1 MNHFANLHYLR
12 TKINNRKI
20 FINFGELSALKS
32 NLNLYSYCFD
42 ERIHVE
48 PSTHFNDDLSIL
60 KPAIYV
66 IYFSSCG
73 ENEIRFL
80 SYLQKSSVILK
91 IIVISDSADVNFVIR
106 AFRCG
111 ILDFICKDLTLALLG
126 PALIE
131 ADSEINA
138 LVETESIKKNAT
150 EKLNLLTRRER
161 EVLNG
166 LSDGLQNKIIA
177 SNLNLSVR
185 TIEMFRSTIM
195 EKLQVKNATE
205 AVKLLLSA
213 ERPLQ

>member
-1 MNHFANLHYLR
+1 MNHFANLQYLR

-48 PSTHFNDDLSIL
+48 PSMDFNDGLSVL

-195 EKLQVKNATE
+195 EKLQVKNATQ

>member
-1 MNHFANLHYLR
+1 MNHFANLQYLR

-32 NLNLYSYCFD
+32 KLNLYSYCFD

-48 PSTHFNDDLSIL
+48 PSMDFNDGLSVL

>member
-1 MNHFANLHYLR
+1 MNHFANLQYLR

-48 PSTHFNDDLSIL
+48 PSMDFNDGLSVL

>member
-1 MNHFANLHYLR
+1 MNHFANLQYLR

-48 PSTHFNDDLSIL
+48 PSMDFNDGLSVL

-106 AFRCG
+106 AFKCG

>member
-48 PSTHFNDDLSIL
+48 PSMDFNDGLSVL

>member
-1 MNHFANLHYLR
+1 MNHFANLQYLK
-12 TKINNRKI
+12 TKINNKKV
-20 FINFGELSALKS
+20 FINFGEISALKS

-48 PSTHFNDDLSIL
+48 PSMNFNDDLSIL

-66 IYFSSCG
+66 IYFSSSG

-80 SYLQKSSVILK
+80 SYLQNSGVILK
-91 IIVISDSADVNFVIR
+91 IIVISDSADVNFVIK
-106 AFRCG
+106 AFKCG
-111 ILDFICKDLTLALLG
+111 ILDFICKDLTLSLLG

-131 ADSEINA
+131 ADSEIDA
-138 LVETESIKKNAT
+138 LIEADSIKKNAT

-161 EVLNG
+161 EVLDG

-195 EKLQVKNATE
+195 EKLQVKNAIE
-205 AVKLLLSA
+205 AVKVLFNA
-213 ERPLQ
+213 ERLSQ

>member
-1 MNHFANLHYLR
+1 MNHFANLQYLK
-12 TKINNRKI
+12 TKINNKKV
-20 FINFGELSALKS
+20 FINFGEISALKS

-48 PSTHFNDDLSIL
+48 PSMNFNDDLSIL

-66 IYFSSCG
+66 IYFSSSG

-80 SYLQKSSVILK
+80 SYLQNSGVILK
-91 IIVISDSADVNFVIR
+91 IIVISDSADVNFVIK
-106 AFRCG
+106 AFKCG
-111 ILDFICKDLTLALLG
+111 ILDFICKGLTLSLLG

-131 ADSEINA
+131 ADSEIDA
-138 LVETESIKKNAT
+138 LIEADSIKKNAT

-161 EVLNG
+161 EVLDG

-205 AVKLLLSA
+205 AVKVLLNA
-213 ERPLQ
+213 ERLSQ

>member
-1 MNHFANLHYLR
+1 MNHFANLQYLK
-12 TKINNRKI
+12 TKINNKKV
-20 FINFGELSALKS
+20 FINFGEISALKS

-48 PSTHFNDDLSIL
+48 PSMNFNDDLSIL

-66 IYFSSCG
+66 IYFSSSG

-80 SYLQKSSVILK
+80 SYLQNSGVILK
-91 IIVISDSADVNFVIR
+91 IIVISDSADVNFVIK
-106 AFRCG
+106 AFKCG
-111 ILDFICKDLTLALLG
+111 ILDFICKDLTLSLLG
-126 PALIE
+126 LALIE
-131 ADSEINA
+131 ADSEIDA
-138 LVETESIKKNAT
+138 LIEADSIKKNAT

-161 EVLNG
+161 EVLDG

-205 AVKLLLSA
+205 AVKVLLNA
-213 ERPLQ
+213 ERLSQ

>member
-1 MNHFANLHYLR
+1 MNHFANLQYLR

-48 PSTHFNDDLSIL
+48 PSMDFDDGLSVL

>member
-1 MNHFANLHYLR
+1 MNHFANLQYLK
-12 TKINNRKI
+12 TKINNKKV
-20 FINFGELSALKS
+20 FINFGEISALKS
-32 NLNLYSYCFD
+32 NLNIYSYCFD

-48 PSTHFNDDLSIL
+48 PSMNFNDDLSIL

-66 IYFSSCG
+66 IYFSSSG

-80 SYLQKSSVILK
+80 SYLQNSGVILK
-91 IIVISDSADVNFVIR
+91 IIVISDSADVNFVIK
-106 AFRCG
+106 AFKCG
-111 ILDFICKDLTLALLG
+111 ILDFICKDLTLSLLG
-126 PALIE
+126 LALIE
-131 ADSEINA
+131 ADSEIDA
-138 LVETESIKKNAT
+138 LIEADSIKKNAT

-161 EVLNG
+161 EVLDG

-205 AVKLLLSA
+205 AVKVLLNA
-213 ERPLQ
+213 ERLSQ